1 MPSPTDFNLTPYYD
15 DYAESKKF
23 HRILFRPAFAVQARE
38 LTQSQTILQN
48 QIERVSDHF
57 FEKGAMVIPGEIS
70 YDLDYRAIKLTS
82 FTGSA
87 TLSNFVGKTFKG
99 ATSGV
104 LGVIVNSVVT
114 DGVDPDTLFVKY
126 LNSGSSNTAIAFTNS
141 EIINESS
148 TAGVLVSG
156 GFSAVV
162 DSTAT
167 GSAAEVAEGVYYIN
181 GFHVQVN
188 NQTVILDKYS
198 NTPSYRVGLL
208 VTESFVASTDD
219 NTLLDNAQGS
229 SNVNAPGADRFKINL
244 TLEKRIITS
253 SDDANFVELLRLRNG
268 ILQNQVRTTEYAVL
282 EDTFARRTFD
292 ESGDYTVRDFDLDL
306 REHIVDG
313 DNRGIFTLAQGGN
326 EALMAAG
333 LSPGKAYVQGYELST
348 IGTTFL
354 NVEKARDFATQNNFN
369 TRIDLQNFV
378 HVTNIFNSPDIGFVS
393 GDVEPLKTVNLYSFK
408 TSVRGTQNTGSGS
421 SVYQIGR
428 AKTRGFEYVTGP
440 ATANIFASASAT
452 SAIYKQYLFDIE
464 MFTHLNILSNQA
476 YSAGVEITGN
486 TSGAVGYVHNSSTTE
501 ATAVSSITVA
511 SPGVV
516 TATGHTFREGQ
527 QIKFSAISA
536 DNNSTSITTANIFTV
551 RNPATN
557 TFELYESDGTT
568 ATNITSFSSAGN
580 AIHGVVVVS
589 SVNGTFVAG
598 ETITDGSN
606 TAVIQANAVGFK
618 AVRSHEFSAAKQIG
632 MAGGTLITY
641 TADTAL
647 DSTYGDVTELTGL
660 VSIVNSSTALIG
672 SGTSFLTELKVGDEI
687 TFDTNAGTTI
697 SKNVEAIISNT
708 SLTLTSAVG
717 GADET
722 TSNVFYRKRGKING
736 SNKNIAIFQLPYK
749 KIKTL
754 NTTANGG
761 SSDTNYAYRKQFT
774 ATLSANGDATITAG
788 TNETFASLLEKDF
801 VVSVVQLGAGTTGA
815 LGDVLSLSGNNHEGD
830 PIFVPGGSPTGKTLK
845 FDFGAN

>member
-104 LGVIVNSVVT
+104 LGIIVNSVVT

-148 TAGVLVSG
+148 TAGVLVGG

-306 REHIVDG
+306 R
-313 DNRGIFTLAQGGN
+313 
-326 EALMAAG
+326 
-333 LSPGKAYVQGYELST
+333 
-348 IGTTFL
+348 
-354 NVEKARDFATQNNFN
+354 
-369 TRIDLQNFV
+369 
-378 HVTNIFNSPDIGFVS
+378 
-393 GDVEPLKTVNLYSFK
+393 
-408 TSVRGTQNTGSGS
+408 
-421 SVYQIGR
+421 
-428 AKTRGFEYVTGP
+428 
-440 ATANIFASASAT
+440 
-452 SAIYKQYLFDIE
+452 
-464 MFTHLNILSNQA
+464 
-476 YSAGVEITGN
+476 
-486 TSGAVGYVHNSSTTE
+486 
-501 ATAVSSITVA
+501 
-511 SPGVV
+511 
-516 TATGHTFREGQ
+516 
-527 QIKFSAISA
+527 
-536 DNNSTSITTANIFTV
+536 
-551 RNPATN
+551 
-557 TFELYESDGTT
+557 
-568 ATNITSFSSAGN
+568 
-580 AIHGVVVVS
+580 
-589 SVNGTFVAG
+589 
-598 ETITDGSN
+598 
-606 TAVIQANAVGFK
+606 
-618 AVRSHEFSAAKQIG
+618 
-632 MAGGTLITY
+632 
-641 TADTAL
+641 
-647 DSTYGDVTELTGL
+647 
-660 VSIVNSSTALIG
+660 
-672 SGTSFLTELKVGDEI
+672 
-687 TFDTNAGTTI
+687 
-697 SKNVEAIISNT
+697 
-708 SLTLTSAVG
+708 
-717 GADET
+717 
-722 TSNVFYRKRGKING
+722 
-736 SNKNIAIFQLPYK
+736 
-749 KIKTL
+749 
-754 NTTANGG
+754 
-761 SSDTNYAYRKQFT
+761 
-774 ATLSANGDATITAG
+774 
-788 TNETFASLLEKDF
+788 
-801 VVSVVQLGAGTTGA
+801 
-815 LGDVLSLSGNNHEGD
+815 
-830 PIFVPGGSPTGKTLK
+830 
-845 FDFGAN
+845 